1 MSHFTVLVIG
11 DNPEKQL
18 APFHEF
24 ECTGYN
30 DEYVQDIDVTA
41 EVLREG
47 LDYHGLEDRIVE
59 SESQVDKSGPHKYGY
74 AIMQNGELVK
84 AVNRT
89 NPNAKW
95 DWYSLGGR
103 WQGHLQLKTGE
114 AVDQARKGDVDF
126 WLIRE
131 TAAQE
136 AAQEYDRFH
145 AVLNGREFPKW
156 SEIRERH
163 GEDIDAARN
172 EYQSNPVVKDM
183 NNANF
188 HFIFDDPKRFLVSR
202 EEFMQAAR
210 NSAVSTF
217 AVIKDGKWY
226 ERGEMGWWGI
236 VTDEKDRD
244 AWNDEFSKLLDGLP
258 DDTLLS
264 VYDCHI

>member
-11 DNPEKQL
+11 EDPEKQL

-24 ECTGYN
+24 ECTGID

-41 EVLREG
+41 EALVEG
-47 LDYHGLEDRIVE
+47 LDYHGLEDRTVTSE
-59 SESQVDKSGPHKYGY
+59 SEIDKSGPHKYGY
-74 AIMQNGELVK
+74 AIVQNGELVK

-89 NPNAKW
+89 NPNRKW

-103 WQGHLQLKTGE
+103 WRGQLKLKTGKE
-114 AVDQARKGDVDF
+114 VDQARKGDVDF
-126 WLIRE
+126 WLMRE

-136 AAQEYDRFH
+136 AALEYDRFH
-145 AVLNGREFPKW
+145 AVLSGRECPKW
-156 SEIRERH
+156 DEIRERH
-163 GEDIDAARN
+163 GEDIDAARK
-172 EYQSNPVVKDM
+172 EYNSHSVIKDM
-183 NNANF
+183 YDAR
-188 HFIFDDPKRFLVSR
+188 FIFIWDGPEEFLVSR

-210 NSAVSTF
+210 NNAVSTF

-226 ERGEMGWWGI
+226 ERGQMGWFGF
-236 VTDEKDRD
+236 VSDEKDN
-244 AWNDEFSKLLDGLP
+244 WNEEFFKLLDGLP